1 MPDSE
6 ELVVF
11 MTLPLGVQESLIPGV
26 LASRNIPFVL
36 SERYRARLGS
46 YVEIKVPLRDLKTL
60 DGLLRMQSKL
70 ESSWT
75 TKAINDQVRPLP
87 QPSIIAA
94 VKIPYEGR

>member
-11 MTLPLGVQESLIPGV
+11 ITLPLGLQESLIPGV

-46 YVEIKVPLRDLKTL
+46 YVETKVPASRLEDARRALEDAKQVGKLL
-60 DGLLRMQSKL
+60 DH
-70 ESSWT
+70 ESN
-75 TKAINDQVRPLP
+75 K
-87 QPSIIAA
+87 
-94 VKIPYEGR
+94 